1 MQESSMLD
9 RRALLLASA
18 ALLASPAMAEDAGPP
33 APARLKVVASF
44 SILGDFVREVG
55 GDRLEVATL
64 VGPNGDAHVYSPSPA
79 DARTL
84 ADARLVVVNGLNF
97 EGWLDRLVKAS
108 GTKATLVTATSGI
121 VPLKSEDH
129 DHDHDHGHDHKG
141 HDHGAFDPHAWQ
153 SIANAKVYV
162 ANIRDALSAADPAG
176 KEAFAAN
183 AGAYLAKLDQLESE
197 AKAAIA
203 TIPAEKR
210 RIITSHDA
218 FQYFEKAY
226 GIEFIAP
233 NGVSTDAEASA
244 KAVAKIIAQ
253 IRKQKIPA
261 VFLENVTDPRLVK
274 RIADETSAKI
284 GGTLYSDA
292 LTEPSGAAPTYIDMM
307 RHNIKTLTGTLAAS

>member
-1 MQESSMLD
+1 MLD

-18 ALLASPAMAEDAGPP
+18 AVLLAAPALAEDAAPP
-33 APARLKVVASF
+33 APPKLKAVASF
-44 SILGDFVREVG
+44 SILGDFVKVVG

-64 VGPNGDAHVYSPSPA
+64 VGANGDAHVYAPAPA
-79 DARTL
+79 DAKTL
-84 ADARLVVVNGLNF
+84 AAAKIVFVNGLNF

-108 GTKATLVTATSGI
+108 GTKATLITATKGI
-121 VPLKSEDH
+121 SPLKSEHHDD
-129 DHDHDHGHDHKG
+129 DHDHDHGHKG

-153 SIANAKVYV
+153 SIANAKIYV
-162 ANIRDALSAADPAG
+162 ANIRDALVAADPAG
-176 KEAFAAN
+176 AEAYQAN
-183 AGAYLAKLDQLESE
+183 ASAYLARLDQLE
-197 AKAAIA
+197 ADTRAAIA
-203 TIPAEKR
+203 RIPAGKR

-233 NGVSTDAEASA
+233 TGVSTDAEASA

-253 IRKQKIPA
+253 IRKQNIPA
-261 VFLENVTDPRLVK
+261 VFLENVTDPRLLK
-274 RIADETSAKI
+274 RIADETGAKI

-307 RHNIKTLTGTLAAS
+307 RHNIETLTGTLAAS

>member
-1 MQESSMLD
+1 MLN
-9 RRALLLASA
+9 RRALLLATA
-18 ALLASPAMAEDAGPP
+18 TLLASPALSQDAPSKIK
-33 APARLKVVASF
+33 AVASF
-44 SILGDFVREVG
+44 SILGDFVKQVG
-55 GDRLEVATL
+55 GDRLDVVTL
-64 VGPNGDAHVYSPSPA
+64 VGANGDAHVYAPSPA

-84 ADARLVVVNGLNF
+84 AEARLVFVNGLGF

-108 GTKATLVTATSGI
+108 GTKATLITATRGI
-121 VPLKSEDH
+121 SPLTSEHHDDDH
-129 DHDHDHGHDHKG
+129 DQHGHGG

-162 ANIRDALSAADPAG
+162 ANIRDALVAADPAG
-176 KEAFAAN
+176 ADAYQAN
-183 AGAYLAKLDQLESE
+183 ATAYLAKLDALEAE
-197 AKAAIA
+197 ARTAIA
-203 TIPAEKR
+203 RIPAERR

-226 GIEFIAP
+226 GIDFIAP
-233 NGVSTDAEASA
+233 TGVSTDAEASA

-274 RIADETSAKI
+274 RIADETGARI

-292 LTEPSGAAPTYIDMM
+292 LTDAQGAAPTYIDMM
-307 RHNIKTLTGTLAAS
+307 RHNIETLTGTLAAS